1 MEKPFTI
8 LVGEETIAHC
18 KMRIVANAHLFLC
31 YCKELEVAGSHYHL
45 HENKQAGKEEKQ
57 GPGN

>member
-45 HENKQAGKEEKQ
+45 HENKQAGKEE
-57 GPGN
+57 